1 MRRLYSSAHSPVLAE
16 TPLSSVMFCDT
27 ALGDLCFLRQED
39 PTTMPMMPKP
49 EVLVDASNDYH
60 HLVDGL
66 TLLIL
71 MDIAAQLGRIPGPS
85 PPKAL
90 LKSRLWVQPFIVILI
105 DQEFTLVCAMNE
117 SRHVA

>member
-1 MRRLYSSAHSPVLAE
+1 
-16 TPLSSVMFCDT
+16 
-27 ALGDLCFLRQED
+27 
-39 PTTMPMMPKP
+39 MPMMPKP